1 MKTKY
6 EKLDA
11 LIMGNLSC
19 RSMIFNDLFS
29 GRVKDECRR
38 IVDEENKNSGLPE
51 WKYVW
56 AERILD
62 RRLQALRKAGKIH
75 FLGSG
80 KNAGWALVDKQ
91 RGA

>member
-11 LIMGNLSC
+11 LILLKIGDQSNT
-19 RSMIFNDLFS
+19 FNDLF
-29 GRVKDECRR
+29 GGEVMDECSC
-38 IVDEENKNSGLPE
+38 IAHEENMGRTI
-51 WKYVW
+51 YTQVDTF
-56 AERILD
+56 RILE

-80 KNAGWALVDKQ
+80 KNAGWALVDKR